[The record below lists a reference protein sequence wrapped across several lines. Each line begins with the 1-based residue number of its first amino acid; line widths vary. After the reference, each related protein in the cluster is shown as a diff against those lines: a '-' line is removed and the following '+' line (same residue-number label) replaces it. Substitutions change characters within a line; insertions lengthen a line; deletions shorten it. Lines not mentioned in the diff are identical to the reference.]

1 MKFKVRAELGTL
13 LEDEQAE
20 NLKEL
25 GFKAERWDLELWV
38 LVEDEEAD
46 VEINTIEEL
55 VQFIE
60 KHGRVV
66 ISGNVISIHTS
77 VPAFEGMLER
87 DYDF

>member
-13 LEDEQAE
+13 LEDVQAE

-25 GFKAERWDLELWV
+25 GFKAEKWDLELWM
-38 LVEDEEAD
+38 LEAD

>member
-25 GFKAERWDLELWV
+25 GFKAEKWDLELWM
-38 LVEDEEAD
+38 LEAD

-77 VPAFEGMLER
+77 VPAFEGMLAR